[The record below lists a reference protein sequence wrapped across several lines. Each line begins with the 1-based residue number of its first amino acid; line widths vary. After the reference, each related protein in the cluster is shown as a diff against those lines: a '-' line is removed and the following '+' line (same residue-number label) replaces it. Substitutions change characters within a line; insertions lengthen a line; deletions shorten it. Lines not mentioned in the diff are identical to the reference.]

1 MTQQM
6 QFYRYSKANERRL
19 RVCQMRHNAS
29 FLTGTSLFCLED
41 KQTKLPLIHA
51 AWHLASSVALATTNG
66 LLLEVE
72 RCTPS
77 SRTEHPTH
85 LY

>member
-6 QFYRYSKANERRL
+6 QFYRYSRSNERRL
-19 RVCQMRHNAS
+19 RVCQMQHNAS

-41 KQTKLPLIHA
+41 KQTTLPFIHA

-72 RCTPS
+72 HCTQS
-77 SRTEHPTH
+77 SRAEEPTY